1 MGGMNLRIGI
11 APLVMVL
18 LVSRLASA
26 QVLSVGGGKTIRA
39 ATKHD
44 YARLELNFDWIPELW
59 RNDSWVVDLQH
70 AVSVAGFWDEN
81 SLYMASWAPNLICK
95 PANASGY
102 VPYLQLGLGVALL
115 SDKTFQSQDSGIND
129 DGTSNMGSYAQFES
143 SLALGVVRGDFG
155 IRARVYHISNAQL
168 ADENDGMDVAEF
180 GISYHF

>member
-59 RNDSWVVDLQH
+59 RNDCHVDL
-70 AVSVAGFWDEN
+70 ATWRSRF
-81 SLYMASWAPNLICK
+81 
-95 PANASGY
+95 
-102 VPYLQLGLGVALL
+102 
-115 SDKTFQSQDSGIND
+115 
-129 DGTSNMGSYAQFES
+129 
-143 SLALGVVRGDFG
+143 
-155 IRARVYHISNAQL
+155 
-168 ADENDGMDVAEF
+168 
-180 GISYHF
+180 